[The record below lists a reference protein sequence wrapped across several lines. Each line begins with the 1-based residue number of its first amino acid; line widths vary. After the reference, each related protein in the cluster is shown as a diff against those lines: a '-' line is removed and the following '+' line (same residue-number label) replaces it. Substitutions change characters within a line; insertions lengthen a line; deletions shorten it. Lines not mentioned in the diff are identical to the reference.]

1 MSRLRLRL
9 RETDPA
15 GVEDELRRRLYA
27 FNTAQTGVDDGRLL
41 VLDLTD
47 NHDTLVGGLFGWT
60 WGGTCFVDLLY
71 VDEDRRG
78 QGLGRAIMTAL
89 EQEARDRGCRQIVL
103 ATHDFQA
110 PGFYAT
116 LGFVEVGRFAEY
128 PVGGAQ
134 LLLAKQLT

>member
-1 MSRLRLRL
+1 MSVGDRDHGGELETGLRGLLYRFN
-9 RETDPA
+9 
-15 GVEDELRRRLYA
+15 VEA
-27 FNTAQTGVDDGRLL
+27 TGIDDGEML
-41 VLDLTD
+41 VVTVRDDDGET
-47 NHDTLVGGLFGWT
+47 VAGLFGWT

-116 LGFVEVGRFAEY
+116 LGFVEVGRFADY